1 MYLCCDLYK
10 QYSKNMKSFLKN
22 TLTAVLAVTSFAT
35 MQAQEIT
42 KKRIDGVAGV
52 VGDYVIL
59 DSDID
64 NGMIEARAMGYPEED
79 ITRCRVF
86 GTLLETRLFTHQA
99 IQDSIVI
106 LDEEINAMMNSQID
120 RMVEKVGSVDRVVSF
135 YNKKSYEEFR
145 EYLFEIM
152 KQNQLA
158 SRMQNQLIEEVTITP
173 EEIRQFYNSIPKDS
187 LPLVGDEVELAE
199 IVIKPEVTKEE
210 RQLVI
215 DQLNEIRDRVLK
227 GESTFQSQ
235 VFTYSEDRKS
245 LETGG
250 FFVMDKKTPFVKE
263 FKDMAFSL
271 KEGEISKPFETEF
284 GYHLILLEK
293 IDGKNLEIRYLVV
306 SPKPSQE
313 AMDKA
318 KKELDEL
325 RIRILN
331 KEITFADAARQYS
344 HQKETRNSGGVLI
357 DRNGETRFE
366 LNIMEDRTLYAMVSN
381 LKVDEISPSTLI
393 TDRSTIPYYRIVQ
406 LTNKIPEHLADF
418 TNDYMKI
425 RFAAL
430 QSKQNEVMGDWISK
444 TIEDT
449 YIYLNEEYEDCT
461 FRSNW
466 NKN

>member
-1 MYLCCDLYK
+1 
-10 QYSKNMKSFLKN
+10 MKSFLKN
-22 TLTAVLAVTSFAT
+22 TLTAVLAVMSFVT
-35 MQAQEIT
+35 MQAQET
-42 KKRIDGVAGV
+42 SKKRIDGVVGV

-64 NGMIEARAMGYPEED
+64 NGLIEARAIGYAPED

-99 IQDSIVI
+99 IQDSLIV
-106 LDEEINAMMNSQID
+106 ESTEINARMDEQID
-120 RMVEKVGSVDRVVSF
+120 RMVERTGSIDRVVSY
-135 YNKKSYEEFR
+135 YNKKNYEEFR
-145 EYLFEIM
+145 AYFYDIM
-152 KQNQLA
+152 EQNLLA
-158 SRMQNQLIEEVTITP
+158 SRMQSHLTEEVTITP
-173 EEIRQFYNSIPKDS
+173 EEIRQFYNEIPKDS

-199 IVIKPEVTKEE
+199 IVIKPEITKEE
-210 RQLVI
+210 RQAVI
-215 DQLNEIRDRVLK
+215 DQLNEIRENVLS
-227 GESTFQSQ
+227 GSTSFQSQ
-235 VFTYSEDRKS
+235 VYRYSEDRKS

-263 FKDMAFSL
+263 FKDAAFSL
-271 KEGEISKPFETEF
+271 KEGEVSKPFETEF
-284 GYHLILLEK
+284 GYHLIILEK

-306 SPKPSQE
+306 APKPSQE

-318 KKELDEL
+318 KSDLDEL

-344 HQKETRNSGGVLI
+344 HQKETRNNGGVLT

-366 LNIMEDRTLYAMVSN
+366 LNRMEDRILYSMVSN
-381 LKVDEISPSTLI
+381 LKVDEISQSTLI
-393 TDRSTIPYYRIVQ
+393 TDSGTVPYYRAVKV
-406 LTNKIPEHLADF
+406 TNKIPEHLADF
-418 TNDYMKI
+418 SNDYMKI

-430 QSKQNEVMGDWISK
+430 QSKQNEIIGDWISK

-449 YIYLNEEYEDCT
+449 YIYISDEYKNCD

>member
-1 MYLCCDLYK
+1 
-10 QYSKNMKSFLKN
+10 MKSFLKN
-22 TLTAVLAVTSFAT
+22 TLTAVLAVMSFVT
-35 MQAQEIT
+35 MQAQET
-42 KKRIDGVAGV
+42 SKKRIDGVVGV

-64 NGMIEARAMGYPEED
+64 NGLIEARAIGYAPED

-99 IQDSIVI
+99 IQDSLIV
-106 LDEEINAMMNSQID
+106 ESTEINARMDEQID
-120 RMVEKVGSVDRVVSF
+120 RMVERTGSIDRVVSY
-135 YNKKSYEEFR
+135 YNKKNYEEFR
-145 EYLFEIM
+145 AYFYDIM
-152 KQNQLA
+152 EQNLLA
-158 SRMQNQLIEEVTITP
+158 SRMQSHLTEEVTITP
-173 EEIRQFYNSIPKDS
+173 EEIRQFYNEIPKDS

-199 IVIKPEVTKEE
+199 IVIKPEITKEE
-210 RQLVI
+210 RQAVI
-215 DQLNEIRDRVLK
+215 DQLNEIRENVLS
-227 GESTFQSQ
+227 GSTSFQSQ
-235 VFTYSEDRKS
+235 VYRYSEDRKS

-263 FKDMAFSL
+263 FKDAAFSL
-271 KEGEISKPFETEF
+271 KEGEVSKPFETEF
-284 GYHLILLEK
+284 GYHLIILEK

-306 SPKPSQE
+306 APKPSQE

-318 KKELDEL
+318 KNDLDEL

-344 HQKETRNSGGVLI
+344 HQKETRNNGGVLT

-366 LNIMEDRTLYAMVSN
+366 LNRMEDRILYSMVSN
-381 LKVDEISPSTLI
+381 LKVDEISQSTLI
-393 TDRSTIPYYRIVQ
+393 TDSGTVPYYRAVKV
-406 LTNKIPEHLADF
+406 TNKIPEHLADF
-418 TNDYMKI
+418 SNDYMKI

-430 QSKQNEVMGDWISK
+430 QSKQNEIIGDWISK

-449 YIYLNEEYEDCT
+449 YIYISDEYKNCD

>member
-1 MYLCCDLYK
+1 
-10 QYSKNMKSFLKN
+10 
-22 TLTAVLAVTSFAT
+22 
-35 MQAQEIT
+35 
-42 KKRIDGVAGV
+42 
-52 VGDYVIL
+52 
-59 DSDID
+59 
-64 NGMIEARAMGYPEED
+64 
-79 ITRCRVF
+79 
-86 GTLLETRLFTHQA
+86 
-99 IQDSIVI
+99 
-106 LDEEINAMMNSQID
+106 
-120 RMVEKVGSVDRVVSF
+120 
-135 YNKKSYEEFR
+135 
-145 EYLFEIM
+145 M

-158 SRMQNQLIEEVTITP
+158 SRMQNHLTEEITITP
-173 EEIRQFYNSIPKDS
+173 EEIRQFYNNIPKDS
-187 LPLVGDEVELAE
+187 LPLVGDEIELAE
-199 IVIKPEVTKEE
+199 IVIKPEITKEE
-210 RQLVI
+210 RQVVI
-215 DQLNEIRDRVLK
+215 DQLNEIRDRVLN
-227 GESTFQSQ
+227 GETTFQSQ
-235 VFTYSEDRKS
+235 VYRYSEDRKS

-271 KEGEISKPFETEF
+271 REGEVSRPFETEF

-306 SPKPSQE
+306 SPKPSQD

-331 KEITFADAARQYS
+331 KEIAFADAARQYS

-366 LNIMEDRTLYAMVSN
+366 LNRMEDRTLYSMVSN
-381 LKVDEISPSTLI
+381 LKVDEVSQTTLI
-393 TDRSTIPYYRIVQ
+393 TEGTTIPYYRIVQ
-406 LTNKIPEHLADF
+406 VTNKIPEHLADF
-418 TNDYMKI
+418 SNDYMKI

-430 QSKQNEVMGDWISK
+430 QSKQNEIIGNWISK

-449 YIYLNEEYEDCT
+449 YIYISDEYKDCD

>member
-1 MYLCCDLYK
+1 
-10 QYSKNMKSFLKN
+10 MKSFLKN
-22 TLTAVLAVTSFAT
+22 TLAAVLAVMSFAT
-35 MQAQEIT
+35 IQAQET
-42 KKRIDGVAGV
+42 SKKRIDGVAGV
-52 VGDYVIL
+52 VGDYVVL

-64 NGMIEARAMGYPEED
+64 NGIIEARAIGYAPED

-99 IQDSIVI
+99 IQDSLVV
-106 LDEEINAMMNSQID
+106 LDEEINARMDEQID
-120 RMVEKVGSVDRVVSF
+120 RMVEQVGSVDRVVSY
-135 YNKKSYEEFR
+135 YNKKNYEEFR
-145 EYLFEIM
+145 EYFFDIM

-158 SRMQNQLIEEVTITP
+158 SRMQNHLTEEITITP
-173 EEIRQFYNSIPKDS
+173 EEIRQFYNNIPKDS
-187 LPLVGDEVELAE
+187 LPLVGDEIELAE
-199 IVIKPEVTKEE
+199 IVIKPEITKEE
-210 RQLVI
+210 RQVVI
-215 DQLNEIRDRVLK
+215 DQLNEIRDRVLN
-227 GESTFQSQ
+227 GETTFQSQ
-235 VFTYSEDRKS
+235 VYRYSEDRKS

-271 KEGEISKPFETEF
+271 REGEVSRPFETEF

-306 SPKPSQE
+306 SPKPSQD

-331 KEITFADAARQYS
+331 KEIAFADAARQYS

-366 LNIMEDRTLYAMVSN
+366 LNRMEDRTLYSMVSN
-381 LKVDEISPSTLI
+381 LKVDEVSQTTLI
-393 TDRSTIPYYRIVQ
+393 TEGTTIPYYRIVQ
-406 LTNKIPEHLADF
+406 VTNKIPEHLADF
-418 TNDYMKI
+418 SNDYMKI

-430 QSKQNEVMGDWISK
+430 QSKQNEIIGNWISK

-449 YIYLNEEYEDCT
+449 YIYISDEYKDCD

-466 NKN
+466 NKCNVLKK

>member
-1 MYLCCDLYK
+1 M
-10 QYSKNMKSFLKN
+10 NVFLKN
-22 TLTAVLAVTSFAT
+22 FLTVVLALAGSVA
-35 MQAQEIT
+35 MQAQET
-42 KKRIDGVAGV
+42 SKKRIDGVVGV

-64 NGMIEARAMGYPEED
+64 NGLIEARAIGYPKEEL
-79 ITRCRVF
+79 TRCRVL

-99 IQDSIVI
+99 IQDSLLVSS
-106 LDEEINAMMNSQID
+106 EEINGRMDDQID
-120 RMVEKVGSVDRVVSF
+120 TMVERAGSIDRVVSY
-135 YNKKSYEEFR
+135 YNKKNYEEFR
-145 EYLFEIM
+145 AYFYEIM
-152 KQNQLA
+152 EQNLLA
-158 SRMQNQLIEEVTITP
+158 SRMQNHLTETVSITP
-173 EEIRQFYNSIPKDS
+173 EEIRQFYNEIPKDS
-187 LPLVGDEVELAE
+187 LPLIGDEVELAE
-199 IVIKPEVTKEE
+199 IVIKPEISKDEH
-210 RQLVI
+210 QQVI
-215 DQLNEIRDRVLK
+215 DLLNEVRNNVLS
-227 GESTFQSQ
+227 GSASFQSQ
-235 VFTYSEDRKS
+235 VYRYSEDRKS

-271 KEGEISKPFETEF
+271 REGEVSRPFETEF

-306 SPKPSQE
+306 SPKPSQD

-331 KEITFADAARQYS
+331 KEIAFADAARQYS
-344 HQKETRNSGGVLI
+344 HQKETRNSGGVLT
-357 DRNGETRFE
+357 DYSGDKRFE
-366 LNIMEDRTLYAMVSN
+366 LNRMEDRTLYSMVSN
-381 LKVDEISPSTLI
+381 LKVDEVSQTTLI
-393 TDRSTIPYYRIVQ
+393 TEGTTIPYYRIVQ
-406 LTNKIPEHLADF
+406 VTNKIPEHLADF
-418 TNDYMKI
+418 SNDYMKI

-430 QSKQNEVMGDWISK
+430 QSKQNEIIGNWISK

-449 YIYLNEEYEDCT
+449 YIYISDEYKDCD